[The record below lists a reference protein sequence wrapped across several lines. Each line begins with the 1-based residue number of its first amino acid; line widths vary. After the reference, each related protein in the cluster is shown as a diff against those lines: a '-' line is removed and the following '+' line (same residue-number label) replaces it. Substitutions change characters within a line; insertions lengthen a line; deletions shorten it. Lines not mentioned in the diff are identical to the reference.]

1 MTAVVLDGM
10 GGDHAPRATAEGA
23 VLAAKRGVQVVIVG
37 DSAIL
42 EAELDRLGPRHQL
55 VKIVHATDAI
65 GMSEHSVRDA
75 VGRRESSIYVGME
88 VVKRGEAAAFVS
100 LGNTGAVLAVAF
112 VVLGRL
118 PGVERPALGVL
129 LPKSGA
135 PLLFLD
141 VGANAEARVSH
152 LVQFARL
159 GTAYMRYVQGVA
171 APRVGLLNIGE
182 EASKGSPFTI
192 EVNEALTSASGIE
205 FAGNVEGRD
214 IVTGIVDVVVT
225 DGFTGN
231 VALKLLEG
239 SVSMI
244 FSEISGAVRRSPLAL
259 LGAFLMRPQIRRL
272 QRRFDYRRFGG
283 VPLLGVNGI
292 VFVGHGRSDAQA
304 VEGALVS
311 AAAAAEAGM
320 LNELRRAI
328 EREPITASEA
338 GAGAA
343 AQPSAGDA

>member
-1 MTAVVLDGM
+1 MTAVILDGM

-23 VLAAKRGVQVVIVG
+23 VLAARRGIEVLLVG
-37 DSAIL
+37 DGATL
-42 EAELDRLGPRHQL
+42 ETELDRLGERHPL
-55 VKIVHATDAI
+55 VRLIHAPDSI
-65 GMSEHSVRDA
+65 GMSAHSVRET
-75 VGRRESSIYVGME
+75 VSRRESSIYVGME
-88 VVKRGEAAAFVS
+88 TLKRGEAGAFVS
-100 LGNTGAVLAVAF
+100 LGNTGAVLAVAL

-129 LPKSGA
+129 LPKPGA

-159 GTAYMRYVQGVA
+159 GTAYMRHVLGVA
-171 APRVGLLNIGE
+171 DPRVGLLNIGE
-182 EASKGSPFTI
+182 EASKGSPFTV
-192 EVNEALTSASGIE
+192 EVHEALSRAQGVH

-214 IVTGIVDVVVT
+214 IVTGSVDVVVT

-239 SVSMI
+239 SIGMI
-244 FSEISGAVRRSPLAL
+244 FSEIAGSVRRSPLAM
-259 LGAFLMRPQIRRL
+259 LGAFLIRPQIRRL

-283 VPLLGVNGI
+283 VPLLGANGI

-320 LNELRRAI
+320 LSELRRAI
-328 EREPITASEA
+328 ERDPLAATHTN
-338 GAGAA
+338 GAA
-343 AQPSAGDA
+343 SSPAAGD